1 LRVFRHSEHLAEDC
15 ECTESLS
22 VAVAERLNS
31 VVAGCRRHTS
41 ERVGLVSLDSVFDPL
56 ARIYL

>member
-1 LRVFRHSEHLAEDC
+1 MFRHSERFAGDC

-22 VAVAERLNS
+22 VAVAEILNS

-41 ERVGLVSLDSVFDPL
+41 ERDDLVSLDSVFDPL